1 MKRRV
6 LIALMLAWSAVARA
20 EVPLPGALDR
30 GAWQRVGS
38 GSLDWFVLR
47 VYDAT
52 LWRGTPGEALAIRY
66 ARDIPA
72 TALIDTTF
80 EEMARLGVSDAERW
94 RAPLSAIFPDVQE
107 GEVLVALREAGK
119 GVQFFHQGRPVGRIA
134 EAAFGEAFFG
144 IWLDPRTREPA
155 LRAQLLGEA
164 RP

>member
-1 MKRRV
+1 MKRAS
-6 LIALMLAWSAVARA
+6 LAALMLVWALAVRA
-20 EVPLPGALDR
+20 DVPLPGTLDNT
-30 GAWQRVGS
+30 AWQRVGS

-52 LWRGTPGEALAIRY
+52 LWRGARGEALAIRY
-66 ARDIPA
+66 ARDIPGA
-72 TALIDTTF
+72 ALVDTTF
-80 EEMARLGVSDAERW
+80 DEMARLGVSDAERW
-94 RAPLSAIFPDVQE
+94 RAPLAGIFPDVKE

-119 GVQFFHQGRPVGRIA
+119 GVAFFHQGRPVGRIA

-155 LRAQLLGEA
+155 LRAQLLGET